1 MFRPGRS
8 VSHRFTRTPHPL
20 SRHENRAANL
30 WIAKW
35 FAIITLGIIGLL
47 ACFAAAIAQNVPAP
61 QIGLSGNVGAIGFP
75 ILNSGT
81 FQMPADA
88 DVTFAGSNVNT
99 SAFAMKVTSAV
110 SLTTTRNLIYPA
122 GRFYVTVE
130 NATTGGQ
137 AIQIIGPTGTGVAI
151 ANGRT
156 VTVWNDGTNYVTA
169 AGATGPAGP
178 TGPTGPTGATG
189 PAGPNLVNNSTST
202 PFNGLIQGNGTTTL
216 QSDVLPSDTTATT
229 QSPGDTSTKVAT
241 DAFVLANAGANPC
254 TVTAGATQYDN
265 AGSFGCAP
273 PVVVTTYAQLT
284 AAIAIPAP
292 NILIPVPITLTAALT
307 VPAGTCISFNGTGE
321 LTGAYLVTFQGCGPT
336 APHEQ
341 QIFASAT
348 TLSFPAGT
356 QTWSGWFGVVH
367 DGSTDTT
374 TALTKAASYQY
385 TNLNLP
391 CGTYIISSV
400 WNVYSNVF
408 GCGELASIR
417 AGYAYGTII
426 KSSSA
431 TATIFN
437 PENAMTV
444 ELLLLDR
451 SVLPTPSGTTGIGMV
466 VPGLSLIQG
475 VASNNSNIGF
485 YHNGDGGNRIL
496 QTSCLWTLPSYTSST
511 TAACHKIV
519 SGGGSIYISDT
530 GDNGQPITSV
540 FGTAYDVWMVGSVL
554 SDVQVDLINDGYN
567 THSVFI
573 DASSVPNAGSCSGGL
588 FSCVEDIHIMNPTMD
603 ACVGACVE
611 VLNATAAKAP
621 SISIG
626 GSGSTYMVG
635 QDYAFD
641 IENSSGVTVSGCA
654 GCEYFEINNST
665 NIQVINNQFPYGY
678 GPSTISGS
686 TGINV
691 SNNDFFGY
699 ASYSIANLLGVT
711 TTTQSSFNGNNFHG
725 TATTTATFDSS
736 STTNNWIGNTCAAGS
751 SFGSGCTSPPT
762 NLVGAAASALGPGST
777 IGGKGLAGSGTS
789 IATTNG
795 STTLPTFTNTL
806 GCLQGFDTIPCA
818 VANIGVTS
826 FTAAQGTTTLYTTP
840 ASATTGR
847 YRITAVIQTSTAGT
861 GAATA
866 QTFVQVTQP
875 TSAQF
880 LVQIGNPIDL
890 TNAAAT
896 NGALV
901 AGVGIS
907 NTMTFH
913 EIGASFPINI
923 NTTITGSATG
933 YTYKGSW
940 LLEYLG
946 P

>member
-1 MFRPGRS
+1 
-8 VSHRFTRTPHPL
+8 
-20 SRHENRAANL
+20 
-30 WIAKW
+30 
-35 FAIITLGIIGLL
+35 
-47 ACFAAAIAQNVPAP
+47 
-61 QIGLSGNVGAIGFP
+61 
-75 ILNSGT
+75 
-81 FQMPADA
+81 MPADA

-519 SGGGSIYISDT
+519 AAGGSLFIQDT
-530 GDNGQPITSV
+530 GDDGQPITSV
-540 FGTAYDVWMVGSVL
+540 FGTVYDVWMVGADL
-554 SDVQVDLINDGYN
+554 SDVQIDLINDAYN
-567 THSVFI
+567 TNSVLI
-573 DASSVPNAGSCSGGL
+573 DGSATSPIT
-588 FSCVEDIHIMNPTMD
+588 SCAQTSCIEDIHIMNPTMD
-603 ACVGACVE
+603 ACQGPCVL
-611 VLNATAAKAP
+611 VANAPASLGP

-626 GSGSTYMVG
+626 GSGSTYLDGANYSLEVSG
-635 QDYAFD
+635 
-641 IENSSGVTVSGCA
+641 SSGVTLSGCA
-654 GCEYFEINNST
+654 GCTQFYILNST
-665 NIQVINNQFPYGY
+665 NTQIINNQFPYGY
-678 GPSTISGS
+678 GQSLVSGS

-691 SNNDFFGY
+691 SNNDFWARPSLSVPYLF
-699 ASYSIANLLGVT
+699 AVT

-725 TATTTATFDSS
+725 TATATATFDGS

-751 SFGSGCTSPPT
+751 SFGSGCTTPPT
-762 NLVGAAASALGPGST
+762 NLVGAAASALGQNST
-777 IGGKGLAGSGTS
+777 QNGAKICDASGTVTGCPTGSGVT
-789 IATTNG
+789 IQTNTTNNASQ
-795 STTLPTFTNTL
+795 STLNFTTSTANTAGITITPVNTSGGIEKEEATVTNAATARSALGAQATLPNTL

-818 VANIGVTS
+818 VANIAVTS

-890 TNAAAT
+890 TNANAT
-896 NGALV
+896 NGALM
-901 AGVGIS
+901 AGAGIS

-923 NTTITGSATG
+923 NTTVTGSATG